1 MERAEEEKRDE
12 VEQKERYEN
21 PWTSNPLRTEVTYLF
36 KAEEGH

>member
-21 PWTSNPLRTEVTYLF
+21 P
-36 KAEEGH
+36 